1 MTGYVEELREE
12 LFSLT
17 KSEIDDLLKSTS
29 AKYKP
34 PASLSSP
41 FTDRVTKEQ
50 AVERYRQ
57 QQDREATKLH
67 PVGKINKEILLHKDR
82 CMLLKN

>member
-1 MTGYVEELREE
+1 MTGYVEELKEE

-17 KSEIDDLLKSTS
+17 KSEIDDLLKCTS

-34 PASLSSP
+34 PASLSLQL
-41 FTDRVTKEQ
+41 TDRVNKEQ
-50 AVERYRQ
+50 AGERYRQ

-67 PVGKINKEILLHKDR
+67 PVGRINKEFLLHKDH